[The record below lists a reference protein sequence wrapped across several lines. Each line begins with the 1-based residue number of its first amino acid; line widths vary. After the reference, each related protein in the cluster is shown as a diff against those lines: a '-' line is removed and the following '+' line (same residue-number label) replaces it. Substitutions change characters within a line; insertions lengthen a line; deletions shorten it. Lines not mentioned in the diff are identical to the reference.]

1 MLYEYTLYTCAHILW
16 GGGCLYYY
24 RVISRVISCNSSHL
38 IRRYFI
44 SLEIFPVSFTGGES
58 NTCLTEWGN
67 WLGRG
72 RGSLMVQNINF
83 TLCSCFE
90 SFPSHL
96 LAAVMDIPNSIA
108 GLTQCL
114 KRINY
119 CLPRGGIGK
128 LFGWVPTQRKRNLGG
143 VAAPYADF
151 HLVFLLAVPPEPQL
165 SEATVSVVPEFQTR
179 YCL

>member
-1 MLYEYTLYTCAHILW
+1 MFFFCSFWLSFPFCLSCPLYTSLSSMFLNFFLSVQILNTNGLLGSEIDAVW
-16 GGGCLYYY
+16 VCIVHMCTHTMGGGCLYYY

-96 LAAVMDIPNSIA
+96 LAAVMDIPNYVYKWVLRFALQVANPCEI
-108 GLTQCL
+108 
-114 KRINY
+114 
-119 CLPRGGIGK
+119 K
-128 LFGWVPTQRKRNLGG
+128 LHCR
-143 VAAPYADF
+143 
-151 HLVFLLAVPPEPQL
+151 
-165 SEATVSVVPEFQTR
+165 
-179 YCL
+179 